1 MNSINTR
8 NIGPLIADSGK
19 LSLGYAKRLAK
30 DIEPQQFGRF
40 AKLGDTTVNSNHPA
54 FVYGHLS
61 LYACRI
67 VEQLG
72 GDASS
77 ITPSALYVERF
88 SHTATCVD
96 DPDNHIYP
104 AKDELIERV
113 LTSYQLAIDTLIA
126 ADDSQFLIP
135 NVNEAMRA
143 KFATNGSMQA
153 FYIGGHFM
161 IHMGQVSAW
170 RRMMGLGPA

>member
-1 MNSINTR
+1 MTSLPSR

-19 LSLGYAKRLAK
+19 ISLAYAGRMATGIAADKFA
-30 DIEPQQFGRF
+30 RF
-40 AKLGDTTVNSNHPA
+40 ATVGGSAVTSNHPA

-72 GDASS
+72 GDATS
-77 ITPSALYVERF
+77 ITPTDLYVEKF
-88 SHTATCVD
+88 SHTATCID
-96 DPDNHIYP
+96 DPDGTFYP
-104 AKDELIERV
+104 PKDELVERV
-113 LTSYQLAIDTLIA
+113 MTSYQAAVEALINAEDSLFLA
-126 ADDSQFLIP
+126 P

>member
-1 MNSINTR
+1 MASSINH
-8 NIGPLIADSGK
+8 NIGSLIADSGK
-19 LSLGYAKRLAK
+19 LSLAYARRMVT
-30 DIEPQQFGRF
+30 DISPEKFARF
-40 AKLGDTTVNSNHPA
+40 ATVGGKTVSSNHPA

-72 GDASS
+72 GDDSS
-77 ITPSALYVERF
+77 NKPTDLYVGKF
-88 SHTATCVD
+88 SHTAICVD
-96 DPDNHIYP
+96 DPDGTIYP
-104 AKDELIERV
+104 PKDELVERV
-113 LTSYQLAIDTLIA
+113 LTSYEAAVESLMN
-126 ADDSQFLIP
+126 ADDSLFLIP
-135 NVNEAMRA
+135 NANEAMRA